1 MSLGRSNLVVL
12 AGRYSFVQR
21 KVYLQ
26 PNCGTVK
33 RSIVSRAWGRE
44 AREGV
49 MRSETEGVFRA
60 VKLFCV
66 IQTW

>member
-12 AGRYSFVQR
+12 AGRYSSVQR

-26 PNCGTVK
+26 PNNGTVK
-33 RSIVSRAWGRE
+33 RSMVSRVWGRE

-49 MRSETEGVFRA
+49 MGSETQGVFRE
-60 VKLFCV
+60 
-66 IQTW
+66 

>member
-1 MSLGRSNLVVL
+1 MVL
-12 AGRYSFVQR
+12 AGRYSSVQR

-26 PNCGTVK
+26 PNYGTVK
-33 RSIVSRAWGRE
+33 RSTVSRAWGRE

-49 MRSETEGVFRA
+49 RGSETQGVFRA

-66 IQTW
+66 LQTW